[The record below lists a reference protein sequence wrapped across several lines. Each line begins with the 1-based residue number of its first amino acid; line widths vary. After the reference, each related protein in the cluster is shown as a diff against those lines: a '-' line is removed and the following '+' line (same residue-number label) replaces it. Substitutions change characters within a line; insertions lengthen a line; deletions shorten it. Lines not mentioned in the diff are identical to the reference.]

1 VSHAEWS
8 ALGTSVVLKVRD
20 PEALEEARAIV
31 AEDLA
36 RVDRACSRFRADS
49 DLSRV
54 NARPGHRV
62 RVDEVLAEAI
72 EVALRA
78 ARLTDGDVDPALGA
92 ALVLC
97 GYDRDWELMG
107 SARRERASAVR
118 TLPSTIR
125 AHVRGGWKT
134 IEFDRDLCMVRVP
147 RGVELDLGA
156 TAKAWAA
163 DRAARAVYEATGSGV
178 LVSLGG
184 DIATAGGGPPGG
196 WRVHVTDDHRAGP
209 DAPGQTITI
218 SGGGL
223 ATSSVAVR
231 RWVHRG
237 APMHHIIDPRR
248 GTPVSAVW
256 RTVSVAGGDCA
267 DANIASTAAMVRGAD
282 APAWLEARA
291 LPARLVAPNGAVLT
305 VAGWPQEVPAE
316 QVAA

>member
-20 PEALEEARAIV
+20 PEALEDARAIV

-36 RVDRACSRFRADS
+36 RVDRACSRFRPDS

-54 NARPGHRV
+54 NAHPARRV
-62 RVDEVLAEAI
+62 RVDAVLAEAI

-92 ALVLC
+92 AIVLC

-107 SARRERASAVR
+107 TARRERASAARV
-118 TLPSTIR
+118 LPSAIR

-134 IEFDRDLCMVRVP
+134 IEFDRELRMVRVP

-163 DRAARAVYEATGSGV
+163 DRSARAVHEATGSGV

-184 DIATAGGGPPGG
+184 DIATAGAGPPGG
-196 WRVHVTDDHRAGP
+196 WRIHVTDDHSAGP
-209 DAPGQTITI
+209 DAPGQTVTI
-218 SGGGL
+218 AGGGL

-248 GTPVSAVW
+248 GTPVRTVW
-256 RTVSVAGGDCA
+256 RTVSVAAGDCT

-282 APAWLEARA
+282 APAWLEARS
-291 LPARLVAPNGAVLT
+291 LPARLVAPSAEVQT
-305 VAGWPQEVPAE
+305 TAGWPQEVREE